1 MLKKYKLLA
10 TATVVANKNSVLYLT
25 DEQAKTLK
33 GIIQP
38 VNSVNSNSKQ
48 EKKKNE

>member
-25 DEQAKTLK
+25 EEQAKTLK

-38 VNSVNSNSKQ
+38 VNSNSKQ